1 MIQVLY
7 SSEPKMLKSALRKVL
22 KASLPT
28 RDEMNFVTLDMG
40 ISKLIDL
47 YNEVESLPLGYDKKA
62 VVADNFCYLE
72 KSKTK
77 SKAMKNDD
85 PDPLLS
91 YFVSPNPEIDL
102 FLLVYKDEIDERSR
116 FCKALKEGGAK
127 FSEVGLLSE
136 EQWKTYASS
145 YFEKRGC
152 PISSEARDLL
162 LERVKYRYT
171 PFLSEAEKLV
181 CYSNSELIE
190 KDTVEKMVSAPLEE
204 DVFLLSRSLSKGDK
218 GKALAIYKDLKK
230 NGTNAVTLMNLLAKE
245 YRFLNEVGILQE
257 QGYDAYSTARELSSS
272 PGRVNASL
280 YSLRRLSLRKI
291 RDCQE
296 MIYKA
301 LLSIMTG
308 VYNEETAFTLLIANF
323 PTAK

>member
-1 MIQVLY
+1 
-7 SSEPKMLKSALRKVL
+7 MLKSALRKVL
-22 KASLPT
+22 KTSLPI
-28 RDEMNFVTLDMG
+28 RDELNFVTLDMG
-40 ISKLIDL
+40 VSKLLDL

-62 VVADNFCYLE
+62 VVADNFFYLE

-77 SKAMKNDD
+77 AKVIKNDD
-85 PDPLLS
+85 PDALIS

-102 FLLVYKDEIDERSR
+102 FLLVYKDEMDERSR
-116 FCKALKEGGAK
+116 YYKALKEGGAK

-136 EQWKTYASS
+136 DQWKTYASS

-152 PISSEARDLL
+152 PISPDGRDLL
-162 LERVKYRYT
+162 LDRVKYHYT
-171 PFLSEAEKLV
+171 AFLSEAEKLV
-181 CYSNSELIE
+181 CYSNGEAIGKE
-190 KDTVEKMVSAPLEE
+190 TVEKLVFAPLEE
-204 DVFLLSRSLSKGDK
+204 DVFLLTRSLSKGDK
-218 GKALAIYKDLKK
+218 GKALAIYRDLKK

-245 YRFLNEVGILQE
+245 YRFLNEVGVLQE
-257 QGYDAYSTARELSSS
+257 QGYDAYSIARELSSS
-272 PGRVNASL
+272 PGRVNATL

-301 LLSIMTG
+301 LLSVMTG
-308 VYNEETAFTLLIANF
+308 VSNEETTFTLLIANF

>member
-1 MIQVLY
+1 
-7 SSEPKMLKSALRKVL
+7 MLKSALRKVL
-22 KASLPT
+22 KTSLPV

-40 ISKLIDL
+40 VSKLLDL

-62 VVADNFCYLE
+62 VVADNFFHLE

-77 SKAMKNDD
+77 AKAAKNDD
-85 PDPLLS
+85 PDVLIS
-91 YFVSPNPEIDL
+91 YFLSPSPEIDL
-102 FLLVYKDEIDERSR
+102 FLLVYKDEIDEKSR
-116 FCKALKEGGAK
+116 FYKALKEGGAK

-136 EQWKTYASS
+136 DQWKTYASS

-152 PISSEARDLL
+152 PISPDARDLL
-162 LERVKYRYT
+162 LDRVKYRYT
-171 PFLSEAEKLV
+171 AFLSEAEKLV
-181 CYSNSELIE
+181 CYSNGQAIGKE
-190 KDTVEKMVSAPLEE
+190 TVERLVFAPLEE

-218 GKALAIYKDLKK
+218 GKALAIYRDLKK

-245 YRFLNEVGILQE
+245 YRFLNEVGVLQE
-257 QGYDAYSTARELSSS
+257 QGYDAYSIARELSSS
-272 PGRVNASL
+272 PGRVNATL
-280 YSLRRLSLRKI
+280 YSFRRLSLRKI

-308 VYNEETAFTLLIANF
+308 VSNEEVALTLLIANF